1 MSQGHDW
8 TFHGFAGEFDGH
20 VREQLPWYELAS
32 AAMGLI
38 ARQYIPKE
46 GKVYD
51 LGASTGNVGRVL
63 APTLEARCARLTALD
78 ECPDM
83 VEAYNAPGRALRAD
97 ITRFDYKPFDV
108 AVAFLVFMFLAV
120 PARRKLLELAFEFE
134 LLERIDLFRH
144 MNVIAVGDIALVGDA
159 LDNAKPLLQTLGE
172 LIRGGL
178 QRRAVQGEVDVVL
191 CLPLFAGGVQ
201 RVHDLQREGRAVH
214 RVQRGTHRHQL
225 VPDFQRQRR
234 HGLLVLRAALAQHH
248 APHVLL
254 AGRDHDVL
262 AELRAPQRDAEDV
275 PAAQLLARVDERLG
289 LRRDDAARVEGVP
302 GGSQGVGEGEKKRV
316 VDLRLTR

>member
-1 MSQGHDW
+1 MSQGKDW

-38 ARQYIPKE
+38 ARQYIPKD

-63 APTLEARCARLTALD
+63 APTLEARGARLTALD

-120 PARRKLLELAFEFE
+120 PARRKLLARL
-134 LLERIDLFRH
+134 
-144 MNVIAVGDIALVGDA
+144 
-159 LDNAKPLLQTLGE
+159 
-172 LIRGGL
+172 
-178 QRRAVQGEVDVVL
+178 
-191 CLPLFAGGVQ
+191 
-201 RVHDLQREGRAVH
+201 
-214 RVQRGTHRHQL
+214 
-225 VPDFQRQRR
+225 RQQ
-234 HGLLVLRAALAQHH
+234 LRAGPSSSLTSWC
-248 APHVLL
+248 
-254 AGRDHDVL
+254 R
-262 AELRAPQRDAEDV
+262 
-275 PAAQLLARVDERLG
+275 PAAIRPRFW
-289 LRRDDAARVEGVP
+289 
-302 GGSQGVGEGEKKRV
+302 QG
-316 VDLRLTR
+316 